1 MLLSTLSAIRIPGW
15 ITGLALAVC
24 LLIGAPQDAEAQF
37 RDLGYT
43 FEPMV
48 TNVFAADNAAFHD
61 SPLYGGALGLGFGR
75 SFELSG
81 EYLVNTGATAD
92 LSRVDG
98 LEGLV
103 DRSVDVQRYGGRM
116 RVNLSSGQLQPYLTA
131 GTGALRIDP
140 EAAEASRTIYALGG
154 VGVTYGVRNQY
165 RVSVGGEMLSYRYDP
180 VTTFLGTDSGFESE
194 ERLVR
199 SPSLTASVSLFL
211 GGRPPNEPTVV
222 DQRLQEQFGG
232 RGLIRNTQLF
242 VNPFYGRI
250 EFDDALNF
258 PKDQNLAGVNAGIE
272 LGPYVGLRGFYW
284 RATPGDDL
292 LDEFAEGFEG
302 MEMYGGELRLRL
314 NAEFGRGFVPY
325 ASLGGGFLNVK
336 GDYEEEIPEGTLAP
350 SNRFFSMAGGGLEV
364 PLTRS
369 IKLSGG
375 LRSLFMS
382 DQNADGMDNAGD
394 LQASIMYNAG
404 IEFRI
409 GGGGDRSPR
418 PPTETPPPR
427 MPEPVAEEAETP
439 PEGVVEEGE
448 EQSVEEESVEEEMAL
463 SPQQAQL
470 MAEVDS
476 LQQALERMRND
487 RATAPATAPAAPP
500 AADRSVRSNIS
511 GQTITIPVPENGELY
526 LRYGNGGS
534 VPVATT
540 RRDTVSAPRQRAQAD
555 VQADAPAPTDP
566 QAMQRAVENAV
577 AAALQADTAD
587 ALSDADVDRI
597 VQRAVQRALEEQ
609 APTAEQALDADERR
623 AQQQTIQRMEEEL
636 ADLRERLREQSA
648 DVAQARR
655 EAATRPSAPSTQV
668 VTQAP
673 TQEGEDRPPFYRQA
687 LGRPLTYV
695 VPVTGVRVGEGPNQ
709 FQLGVRGDY
718 RRQPD
723 SRLHFMP
730 EFTMGF
736 GSGETTVTLLA
747 NGAYSFLRNRTAQ
760 WTNAPL
766 EPYSGLG
773 LGLKSDGGLS
783 FEFVTN
789 LFLGAD
795 YRFGN
800 GQTGFVE
807 IGGLDFFDTTRFT
820 VGYRI
825 RL

>member
-1 MLLSTLSAIRIPGW
+1 MSLSTLSARRIPRW
-15 ITGLALAVC
+15 IFGLLFALC
-24 LLIGAPQDAEAQF
+24 LLIGPLQNAEAQF

-43 FEPMV
+43 LEPMV
-48 TNVFAADNAAFHD
+48 VNVFAADNAAFHD

-103 DRSVDVQRYGGRM
+103 DRSVDIRRYGGRM
-116 RVNLSSGQLQPYLTA
+116 RVNLSSGQVQPYLTA

-140 EAAEASRTIYALGG
+140 EAAEASHTIYALGG
-154 VGVTYGVRNQY
+154 AGITYGVRNQY
-165 RVSVGGEMLSYRYDP
+165 RVSVGGELLGYRYDP
-180 VTTFLGTDSGFESE
+180 VTTLLETDSGFENE
-194 ERLVR
+194 ERLVQ

-211 GGRPPNEPTVV
+211 GGRAPNEPTIV

-232 RGLIRNTQLF
+232 RGLFRNTQLF
-242 VNPFYGRI
+242 VNPFYGRV

-258 PKDQNLAGVNAGIE
+258 PKDQNLTGVNAGIE

-284 RATPGDDL
+284 RATTGEDL
-292 LDEFAEGFEG
+292 LDEFASGFEG

-325 ASLGGGFLNVK
+325 ATLGGGFLNVR
-336 GDYEEEIPEGTLAP
+336 GDYDDDIPADAMAP
-350 SNRFFSMAGGGLEV
+350 SDRFFSTAGGGLEV

-369 IKLSGG
+369 LKLSGG
-375 LRSLFMS
+375 LRSLLMS

-394 LQASIMYNAG
+394 LQSSLLYNAG
-404 IEFRI
+404 IEFRL

-418 PPTETPPPR
+418 PPAEAPPPQ
-427 MPEPVAEEAETP
+427 MPEPAAEEAEAPAAAAGERVAAEEAAAVQDEQVEAEALP
-439 PEGVVEEGE
+439 PE
-448 EQSVEEESVEEEMAL
+448 
-463 SPQQAQL
+463 QAQL
-470 MAEVDS
+470 LAQVDS
-476 LQQALERMRND
+476 LERALEQLRDERTPPPA
-487 RATAPATAPAAPP
+487 ATAPVQRT
-500 AADRSVRSNIS
+500 VRSNVS
-511 GQTITIPVPENGELY
+511 GRTITIPVPENGELY
-526 LRYGNGGS
+526 LRYGDGS
-534 VPVATT
+534 GTAGARTPS
-540 RRDTVSAPRQRAQAD
+540 DTASAPAAAQA
-555 VQADAPAPTDP
+555 PTSP
-566 QAMQRAVENAV
+566 EAMQRAVQSAV

-587 ALSDADVDRI
+587 ALSDADIDRI
-597 VQRAVQRALEEQ
+597 VQRAVQRALDRQ
-609 APTAEQALDADERR
+609 APTAEQALDVEERQ
-623 AQQQTIQRMEEEL
+623 AQQRTIERMEEDL
-636 ADLRERLREQSA
+636 ADLRQRLREQSA
-648 DVAQARR
+648 DVLQARR
-655 EAATRPSAPSTQV
+655 EAASRPSAPSTQV

-673 TQEGEDRPPFYRQA
+673 TQEEMDRPPFYRQA

-695 VPVTGVRVGEGPNQ
+695 VPTTGVRVGEGPNQ
-709 FQLGVRGDY
+709 FQVGVRGDY
-718 RRQPD
+718 RQQPD
-723 SRLHFMP
+723 SRLHFLP
-730 EFTMGF
+730 EFAVGF
-736 GSGETTVTLLA
+736 GSGETSVTLLA
-747 NGAYSFLRNRTAQ
+747 NGAYGFLRDRTAR
-760 WTNAPL
+760 WTNLPL

-807 IGGLDFFDTTRFT
+807 VGGLDFFDTTRFT

>member
-1 MLLSTLSAIRIPGW
+1 MLFPTLSTTRILGG
-15 ITGLALAVC
+15 IASLALAIC
-24 LLIGAPQDAEAQF
+24 LLVGTTQDAEAQF

-48 TNVFAADNAAFHD
+48 VNVFGADNAAFHD
-61 SPLYGGALGLGFGR
+61 SPLYGGSFGLGFGR
-75 SFELSG
+75 SFQLSG

-103 DRSVDVQRYGGRM
+103 DRTVDIQRYGGRM
-116 RVNLSSGQLQPYLTA
+116 RVNLSSGQLQPYLTV

-154 VGVTYGVRNQY
+154 GGITYEVRNQY

-194 ERLVR
+194 DKLVR

-211 GGRPPNEPTVV
+211 GGRSPDEPTVL

-232 RGLIRNTQLF
+232 RGFLRNTQLF

-258 PKDQNLAGVNAGIE
+258 PKDQNLAGVNAGVE

-284 RATPGDDL
+284 RATTGDDL
-292 LDEFAEGFEG
+292 LDEFASGFEG

-325 ASLGGGFLNVK
+325 ATLGGGFLNVK
-336 GDYEEEIPEGTLAP
+336 GEYEEQIPEGTLAP
-350 SNRFFSMAGGGLEV
+350 SNRFFSLAGGGLEV

-369 IKLSGG
+369 LKLSGG
-375 LRSLFMS
+375 LRSMFMS

-394 LQASIMYNAG
+394 LQASVMYSAG

-409 GGGGDRSPR
+409 GGGGDPSPR

-439 PEGVVEEGE
+439 PDVVEEE
-448 EQSVEEESVEEEMAL
+448 RVEEEMVEAERVEEEMAL
-463 SPQQAQL
+463 SPRQAQL

-476 LQQALERMRND
+476 LQRALERARAD
-487 RATAPATAPAAPP
+487 RPAPTAAAPV
-500 AADRSVRSNIS
+500 AERSVRSNIS
-511 GQTITIPVPENGELY
+511 GQTITIPIPENGELY

-534 VPVATT
+534 GPVATT
-540 RRDTVSAPRQRAQAD
+540 RRDTVLAPGQRAQAD
-555 VQADAPAPTDP
+555 VQADAPAPPSPED
-566 QAMQRAVENAV
+566 MQRAVESAV

-587 ALSDADVDRI
+587 ALSDADVDQI
-597 VQRAVQRALEEQ
+597 VQRAVQRALEAQ
-609 APTAEQALDADERR
+609 APTAEQALDAEERQ
-623 AQQQTIQRMEEEL
+623 AQQRTIQRMEDEL

-668 VTQAP
+668 VTQASP
-673 TQEGEDRPPFYRQA
+673 EEDVDSPPFYRQA

-709 FQLGVRGDY
+709 FQVGVRGDY

-730 EFTMGF
+730 EFAVGF
-736 GSGETTVTLLA
+736 GSGETSVTLLA

>member
-1 MLLSTLSAIRIPGW
+1 MLLDTLSSIRLPGW
-15 ITGLALAVC
+15 IAGPVLALC
-24 LLIGAPQDAEAQF
+24 LLMGVPQDAEAQF

-43 FEPMV
+43 LEPMV
-48 TNVFAADNAAFHD
+48 SNVFSADNAAFHD

-81 EYLVNTGATAD
+81 EYLVNTGAEAD

-116 RVNLSSGQLQPYLTA
+116 RVNLSSGQLQPYLTV

-140 EAAEASRTIYALGG
+140 EAADPSRTVYALGG
-154 VGVTYGVRNQY
+154 AGLTYGVRNQY

-180 VTTFLGTDSGFESE
+180 VTTFLGTESGFESE

-211 GGRPPNEPTVV
+211 GGRSPTEPTVV
-222 DQRLQEQFGG
+222 DQRIQEQFGG
-232 RGLIRNTQLF
+232 GGLIRNTQLF

-258 PKDQNLAGVNAGIE
+258 PKDQNLAGVNAGVE

-284 RATPGDDL
+284 RATTGDDL

-325 ASLGGGFLNVK
+325 ATLGGGFLNVK
-336 GDYEEEIPEGTLAP
+336 GDYEEEIPEGTMAP

-369 IKLSGG
+369 LKLSGG
-375 LRSLFMS
+375 LRSLIMS
-382 DQNADGMDNAGD
+382 DQNADGMDNGGD
-394 LQASIMYNAG
+394 LQASLMYNAG

-409 GGGGDRSPR
+409 GGGGDRSP
-418 PPTETPPPR
+418 PPPADTPPPR
-427 MPEPVAEEAETP
+427 MPEPMADEPEETP
-439 PEGVVEEGE
+439 PEERVEETI
-448 EQSVEEESVEEEMAL
+448 EEEAVAL
-463 SPQQAQL
+463 SPRQAQL
-470 MAEVDS
+470 LAEVDS
-476 LQQALERMRND
+476 LRQDLERIRSE
-487 RATAPATAPAAPP
+487 RAPAPP
-500 AADRSVRSNIS
+500 AVAPTEAPTEQSSVS
-511 GQTITIPVPENGELY
+511 GRTITIPVPENGELY
-526 LRYGNGGS
+526 VRYGDGS
-534 VPVATT
+534 SAPVAMSQ
-540 RRDTVSAPRQRAQAD
+540 RGDTVAVPRAAQAGPPAQVSPEA
-555 VQADAPAPTDP
+555 VQRT
-566 QAMQRAVENAV
+566 VENAV
-577 AAALQADTAD
+577 AAALRADTTD
-587 ALSDADVDRI
+587 ALSDEAIDRI

-609 APTAEQALDADERR
+609 APTAEQALDAEERQ
-623 AQQQTIQRMEEEL
+623 AQQQTIRRMEEDL
-636 ADLRERLREQSA
+636 ADLRQRLREQST
-648 DVAQARR
+648 DVMQARR

-668 VTQAP
+668 VTQSPQA
-673 TQEGEDRPPFYRQA
+673 EEDRPPFYRQA

-718 RRQPD
+718 RRQPS

-730 EFTMGF
+730 ELAMGF

-747 NGAYSFLRNRTAQ
+747 NGAYSFLRNRTPQ

-766 EPYSGLG
+766 EPYGGLG

-789 LFLGAD
+789 LFLGTD

-807 IGGLDFFDTTRFT
+807 LGGLDFFDTTRFT
-820 VGYRI
+820 IGYRI